1 LLPNQIVM
9 MLKPTL
15 PLLLMAALLSACG
28 SSSEKITVPTQG
40 VIATVREVQKN
51 QFKIEDEQSI
61 ADTAQSL
68 VIAKW
73 MDGQIDT
80 FTLSEARILQSAG
93 HHSHSGGIFHT
104 VGLGYFGYM
113 MGRSMAS
120 PVQSSAYVD
129 PQTYNRVSNGAGQQI
144 RSSAV
149 TTTRP
154 SAGRSGFGSRTGGGS
169 TRSYGG

>member
-1 LLPNQIVM
+1 M
-9 MLKPTL
+9 MLKQTL
-15 PLLLMAALLSACG
+15 PLLLMAALMSACG
-28 SSSEKITVPTQG
+28 SRSEKISVPTQG
-40 VIATVREVQKN
+40 VITTVREVQKD

-68 VIAKW
+68 IVAKW
-73 MDGQIDT
+73 MDGRVDT
-80 FTLSEARILQSAG
+80 FTLSEARILNQG
-93 HHSHSGGIFHT
+93 GYQRHSGGIFHT
-104 VGLGYFGYM
+104 VGMGYFGYM

-154 SAGRSGFGSRTGGGS
+154 SSGRSGFGSRTGSS